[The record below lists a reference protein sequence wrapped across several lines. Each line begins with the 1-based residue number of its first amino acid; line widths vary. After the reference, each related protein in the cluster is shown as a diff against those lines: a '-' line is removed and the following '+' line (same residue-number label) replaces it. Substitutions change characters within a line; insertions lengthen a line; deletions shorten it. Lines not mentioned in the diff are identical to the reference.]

1 MRNPNPNT
9 SGLKSFKSAWKHGRT
24 KTIRVPIAL
33 ADQILE
39 YGYELDGGKVPPG
52 PIASPGN
59 STLGDRIADIL
70 AKVEAKETGYKP
82 NGATRLIKDIKSLF
96 D

>member
-1 MRNPNPNT
+1 MPNLNPNT
-9 SGLKSFKSAWKHGRT
+9 SGLKFFKSAWKHGKT

-39 YGYELDGGKVPPG
+39 YGYQLDSGKVPPANNA
-52 PIASPGN
+52 IASPDN
-59 STLGDRIADIL
+59 LSDRIAEIL

-82 NGATRLIKDIKSLF
+82 NGATRLIKDLKNLF

>member
-1 MRNPNPNT
+1 MRNPRPNT
-9 SGLKSFKSAWKHGRT
+9 SGLQPYKPTWKHGKT

-39 YGYELDGGKVPPG
+39 YGYELDGGKVPPASS
-52 PIASPGN
+52 IASPDI
-59 STLGDRIADIL
+59 SDRIAEIL

-82 NGATRLIKDIKSLF
+82 NGATRLIKDLKSLF